1 MTDIRDRIARTVG
14 RISRLTGRGGGTTL
28 PGRTLLAMDRSALER
43 LGGELESGS
52 VLVSATNGKTTTSAM
67 IAQVLSGEG
76 RPVLTNGAGS
86 NMPWGIVT
94 SLLGD
99 KKSIG
104 VFEVDEAWLP
114 EVAEALNPRVIVL
127 GNLFRDQLDR
137 YGETEVLADRWSALA
152 SSSPPTTRF
161 VLNADDPMVAAVGKK
176 TQDPV
181 YFGVKDPSVALESQ
195 PHAADARRCRECGER
210 LVFELSFLGHLGIY
224 RCQACGMA
232 RPEPDVSASNIDLLG
247 AERLKATVSVGG
259 ERVDLDLPL
268 PGLYNLYNALAAISA
283 ACALDVEPHQAVK
296 ALGSLPPV
304 FGRAE
309 RLELGETE
317 VGIFL
322 IKNPVGAN
330 EVLRSLASDPESI
343 QLWIALNDRI
353 ADGRDISWVWDADF
367 EVISGKLRKVICSG
381 TRGAEMAL
389 RLKYAGVPPDR
400 ITVSTDLAGSFEESV
415 AAAEGELL
423 YALPTYTALLELK
436 DHISRTKGYGRYWEG
451 VEG

>member
-14 RISRLTGRGGGTTL
+14 RISRVTGRGGGTTL

-43 LGGELESGS
+43 LGSELEAGS

-67 IAQVLSGEG
+67 LAQILSGAG
-76 RPVLTNGAGS
+76 RTVLTNGAGS

-94 SLLGD
+94 SLLGERS
-99 KKSIG
+99 SIG

-137 YGETEVLADRWSALA
+137 YGETEVLANRWSALA
-152 SSSPPTTRF
+152 SSSLPNTRF
-161 VLNADDPMVAAVGKK
+161 VLNADDPMVAAIGKESR
-176 TQDPV
+176 DPI
-181 YFGVKDPSVALESQ
+181 YFGINDPSVALETQ

-210 LVFELSFLGHLGIY
+210 LDFQLSFLGHLGIY
-224 RCQACGMA
+224 RCPACGMA
-232 RPEPDVSASNIDLLG
+232 RPKPDLSASNIDLLG
-247 AERLKATVSVGG
+247 AKRLKATVSLGE

-268 PGLYNLYNALAAISA
+268 PGLYNLYNALAAIA
-283 ACALDVEPHQAVK
+283 AAWALDVGPDQAVE
-296 ALGSLPPV
+296 ALSSIPPV

-317 VGIFL
+317 IGIFL

-330 EVLRSLASDPESI
+330 EVLRSLASDPEAI
-343 QLWIALNDRI
+343 ELWIALNDQI
-353 ADGRDISWVWDADF
+353 ADGRDVSWVWDADF
-367 EVISGKLRKVICSG
+367 ELVSNKLRKVTCSG

-389 RLKYAGVPPDR
+389 RLKYAGVPSDR
-400 ITVSTDLAGSFEESV
+400 ITVSTDLAGSFEDSV
-415 AAAEGELL
+415 ATAEGGLL

-436 DHISRTKGYGRYWEG
+436 DHISRTKGHGRYWEG
-451 VEG
+451 IGE